1 MIGGAGDDT
10 LIGGGG
16 NDSFVF
22 KGLFG
27 DDVIQDLNVL
37 EGDTIDLS
45 KIIGAEVSVQQV
57 GNDLKLNVSS
67 DSNVSNGTI
76 TLSGMNMEDW
86 NTFDQESILMFNT
99 AI

>member
-1 MIGGAGDDT
+1 LIGGEGNDMMD
-10 LIGGGG
+10 GGGG